1 MGRGIV
7 DWRDN
12 LDEAILHGDLD
23 TKAAELALGLH
34 PHVAEGFGI
43 EVAGVRV
50 ERREHALDG
59 KLDQVLVADLFH
71 VVGSHALEHLAEQFQ
86 LSRSEEHT
94 SELQSQMRKSYA
106 GYC

>member
-1 MGRGIV
+1 MRRLPPRSTRTDTLCPDPTLVRSVARLHAGTMGRGIV

-71 VVGSHALEHLAEQFQ
+71 VVG
-86 LSRSEEHT
+86 
-94 SELQSQMRKSYA
+94 
-106 GYC
+106 

>member
-1 MGRGIV
+1 M
-7 DWRDN
+7 
-12 LDEAILHGDLD
+12 LHGGLD
-23 TKAAELALGLH
+23 TKAAELALGLR

-86 LSRSEEHT
+86 LSVGIGRRSEEHT
-94 SELQSQMRKSYA
+94 YELQSLMRISYA
-106 GYC
+106 VFCLKKKIT